1 MSGQRF
7 PNAEPVRPNRDRPLR
22 TASGASSGD
31 VPVPRCLAG
40 LLTDGDNAV
49 EAS

>member
-1 MSGQRF
+1 MSGHHF

-22 TASGASSGD
+22 TASGPISGD

-40 LLTDGDNAV
+40 LLTDDGERRDAT
-49 EAS
+49 